1 MTHFN
6 KLKSESVLYYTVELL
21 KSYILFTGC

>member
-6 KLKSESVLYYTVELL
+6 KLKSESFLYYTVKLL
-21 KSYILFTGC
+21 KSYILFIGC

>member
-6 KLKSESVLYYTVELL
+6 KLKSESFLHYTVELL

>member
-6 KLKSESVLYYTVELL
+6 ELKSESFLYYTVELL